1 MLSIPDISYISDSN
15 GQKTAVVVPIQ
26 WWATLVELLERDR
39 AAEEETAYLSQ
50 SAAMKSYI
58 LESRAQTETIS
69 FEEALEKLGV

>member
-26 WWATLVELLERDR
+26 WWTTLVELLERDR
-39 AAEEETAYLSQ
+39 AAEEETTYLSK
-50 SAAMKSYI
+50 SAAMKHYI